1 MQENKYCT
9 IYFVRHG
16 QTDWNV
22 KSIIQG
28 HSDIPLNENGVSQ
41 AKKIAEKM
49 TNVKFDAVFSSD
61 LVRAKRTAEIIV
73 LEKKLAIKT
82 TEALRERFFGRFE
95 GKDWRQYDREI
106 VTLLKKYRKAGYDN
120 KKAIMETDSSMIS
133 RVITFLR
140 EIAVGYAGKTVLMV
154 SHGGL
159 MRTLL
164 IHLGY
169 GTYETLP
176 PGSISNLG
184 YAKLRSDGVDFF
196 ISETSG
202 VTKIE

>member
-1 MQENKYCT
+1 MRENKYCT

-49 TNVKFDAVFSSD
+49 TNVRFDAVFSSD
-61 LVRAKRTAEIIV
+61 LLRAKRTAEIIV
-73 LEKKLAIKT
+73 LEKKLAVKT

-106 VTLLKKYRKAGYDN
+106 VTLLKKYRKVGYDS

-140 EIAVGYAGKTVLMV
+140 EIAVAYPGKTVLMV

-176 PGSISNLG
+176 PGSIGNLG
-184 YAKLRSDGVDFF
+184 YVKMRSDGVDFF

-202 VTKIE
+202 VTRIE

>member
-1 MQENKYCT
+1 MTDNKYCD

-28 HSDIPLNENGVSQ
+28 HSDIPLNENGEAQ
-41 AKKIAEKM
+41 AKKVAEKM

-61 LVRAKRTAEIIV
+61 LIRAKRTAEIIV
-73 LEKKLAIKT
+73 LEKKLAVKT
-82 TEALRERFFGRFE
+82 TEALRERFFGKFE
-95 GKDWRQYDREI
+95 GKDWHQYDREI
-106 VTLLKKYRKAGYDN
+106 ITLLKKYRKTGYDN
-120 KKAIMETDSSMIS
+120 KKAIMETDSSMIA

-140 EIAVGYAGKTVLMV
+140 EIAVAYAGKTVLMV

-159 MRTLL
+159 MRALL

-176 PGSISNLG
+176 PGSIRNLA

-202 VTKIE
+202 ITKTE